1 MKLNKQILLLSF
13 ILIIG
18 ITAYILIPNFERE
31 EFNPNVVED
40 ISSGNITT
48 TTIEEVH
55 RNDENVS
62 TNPNDTNEEA
72 EIFETNIYD
81 QLLVNNESRRI
92 DDLFTSYLVIGSDE
106 RTSSSSESRGSVKG
120 SRADVILI
128 AIVDKNSRQ
137 VLSVG
142 DIIRR
147 NDLKTLSKVFKIK
160 KSLSVLTVLKRNYD

>member
-48 TTIEEVH
+48 TTIEEVQT
-55 RNDENVS
+55 NDENDS
-62 TNPNDTNEEA
+62 TNQNVTNEEA

-120 SRADVILI
+120 S
-128 AIVDKNSRQ
+128 S
-137 VLSVG
+137 
-142 DIIRR
+142 
-147 NDLKTLSKVFKIK
+147 
-160 KSLSVLTVLKRNYD
+160 